1 MVTMGGGEEGFNN
14 LKMEVPS
21 FVYNRTYAWGRT

>member
-1 MVTMGGGEEGFNN
+1 MNLNAVQ

-21 FVYNRTYAWGRT
+21 FVMRYILLFILE